1 MNKEIRIPHHVGAP
15 GQQLASPTSLPHI
28 VQMDIHQNCGYP
40 VVNSLVVSLQR
51 AKTAIWAMDGKA
63 NFPKMKLQH
72 IAVAIDCWF
81 RARLKRRALFYP
93 NLKSFQPLTARH

>member
-1 MNKEIRIPHHVGAP
+1 MNNKIRFDHHVGAV
-15 GQQLASPTSLPHI
+15 GQQLASPTRLPHI

-81 RARLKRRALFYP
+81 RARRHRRALFYP
-93 NLKSFQPLTARH
+93 NSIIFQRLTAWH